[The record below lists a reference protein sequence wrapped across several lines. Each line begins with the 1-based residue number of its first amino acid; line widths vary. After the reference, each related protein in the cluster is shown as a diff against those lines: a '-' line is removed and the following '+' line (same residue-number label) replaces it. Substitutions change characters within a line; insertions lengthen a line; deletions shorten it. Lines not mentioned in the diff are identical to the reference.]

1 MKYKLILTLL
11 ISFTFTLSAVSQ
23 EKTESVLLF
32 NGIDLSGWTIH
43 GTERWYVENGDLV
56 CENGPDNEYGYL
68 STEEYYDDFIL
79 TLEYKQE
86 SNGNSGV
93 FFRSTLEGV
102 IINGWQVEI
111 SPPGMDTGGIYESYG
126 REWLIKPDPKD
137 ENLNYGDWN
146 SMKIMVDGDNVKTWL
161 NGVEMIALS
170 DKIVGQGK
178 GSIALQI
185 HAGDDVKVRWRNI
198 KLKKPVSY
206 THLTLPT
213 KRIV

>member
-1 MKYKLILTLL
+1 MRIAVYFFLFFNF
-11 ISFTFTLSAVSQ
+11 SFSQSVS
-23 EKTESVLLF
+23 LF

-43 GTERWYVENGDLV
+43 GTEKWYVENGDLV

-68 STEEYYDDFIL
+68 STDKYYNDFIL

-93 FFRSTLEGV
+93 FFRSTLEGI

-111 SPPGMDTGGIYESYG
+111 SPPGHDTGGIYESYG
-126 REWLIKPDPKD
+126 RGWLIKPDPIKD
-137 ENLNYGDWN
+137 KSLKYGDWN
-146 SMKIMVDGDNVKTWL
+146 SMKIMVKGDNVKTWL
-161 NGVEMIALS
+161 NGVEMIHIK
-170 DKIVGQGK
+170 DQKIGEGK

-198 KLKKPVSY
+198 KLER
-206 THLTLPT
+206 L
-213 KRIV
+213 